1 GHVLLHDVPM
11 TSTTNTA
18 ATAQPALR
26 VAPSAKSET
35 PREEA
40 RQSVAAAQDAFAR
53 AICSKLEYLNTNDV
67 MLMVSKAKPVFHAAG
82 EKLIREGVP
91 SPGFYMI
98 RSGEVEVRRGEMKL
112 ATLLPGDVC
121 GERSFLENSNAS
133 ASVVASKGST
143 IEFLS
148 ADELHGIF
156 AAFPHLASR
165 FYRSIALT
173 LSRRLRATSQQLV
186 NAQAALATK

>member
-1 GHVLLHDVPM
+1 MYYCMMSRMQSLANPTMIAPPRLTVVPSSA
-11 TSTTNTA
+11 STTTTTREESRTASA
-18 ATAQPALR
+18 AT
-26 VAPSAKSET
+26 
-35 PREEA
+35 
-40 RQSVAAAQDAFAR
+40 QDAFAK
-53 AICSKLEYLNTNDV
+53 AICSKLEYLNANDV
-67 MLMVSKAKPVFHAAG
+67 NLMLSKAKPVFFTVG

-112 ATLLPGDVC
+112 ATLYPGDVC
-121 GERSFLENSNAS
+121 GEMSFLENSNAS
-133 ASVVASKGST
+133 ASVVAAKVCT

-165 FYRSIALT
+165 FYRSMALT
-173 LSRRLRATSQQLV
+173 LSRRLRTTSQQLV
-186 NAQAALATK
+186 AAQQATK